1 MQLSEEFRAKWEHII
16 NDVDMTE
23 VPLECIEKVIVKL
36 HQNRRRTINLKKLR
50 QQGLNYDEI
59 EQVMSRT
66 LHELDSEVRDLEFRV
81 DVGAVAEIVQH
92 ETDKIL
98 AKL

>member
-16 NDVDMTE
+16 NDVDVVE
-23 VPLECIEKVIVKL
+23 VPLECIEKVVVKL
-36 HQNRRRTINLKKLR
+36 QHSRRRTINLKKLK

-59 EQVMSRT
+59 EAVINRT
-66 LHELDSEVRDLEFRV
+66 LHELDDQVRDLEFCV
-81 DVGAVAEIVQH
+81 DVGAVAEIVQQ

>member
-16 NDVDMTE
+16 NDVDVTE
-23 VPLECIEKVIVKL
+23 VPLECIEKVIIKL
-36 HQNRRRTINLKKLR
+36 YYNRRRTINLKKLR

-59 EQVMSRT
+59 EAVLNRT
-66 LHELDSEVRDLEFRV
+66 LNELEDVRDLEFRV
-81 DVGAVAEIVQH
+81 DVSAVAEIVQS

>member
-16 NDVDMTE
+16 NDVDVTE
-23 VPLECIEKVIVKL
+23 FPLECIEKVIIKL
-36 HQNRRRTINLKKLR
+36 YHNRRRTINLKKLR

-59 EQVMSRT
+59 EAVLNRT
-66 LHELDSEVRDLEFRV
+66 LNELEDVRDLEFRV
-81 DVGAVAEIVQH
+81 DVSAVAEIVQS